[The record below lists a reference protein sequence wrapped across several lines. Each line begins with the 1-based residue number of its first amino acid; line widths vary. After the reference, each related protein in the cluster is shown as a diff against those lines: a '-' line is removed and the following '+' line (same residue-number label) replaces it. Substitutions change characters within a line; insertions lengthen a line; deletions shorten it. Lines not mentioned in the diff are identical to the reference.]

1 MARSGGSLLKHLPL
15 RVLSFFTVLLL
26 ASSPFAMRAGAAGG
40 SAVAEIAV
48 DPSLNVRIGTAAAS
62 DRLVRVAGLFRVAD
76 GTSLLAAL
84 NEVND
89 GSGVRYRA
97 EGIAFDIVTLEH
109 APLRV
114 EQATVSLV
122 PATDGRSV
130 RFEASGVTFGG
141 ASSIEGRGVVEWS
154 AGPLGG
160 DRLEA
165 EFLLRDA
172 PVEALR
178 ALAPERFDPSIVGS
192 LDLAVSASGI
202 VGETSSEDVPATP
215 LNGKVTA
222 NVDWSLLGRT
232 APLVVR
238 TDFSIDDRSVRLKG
252 GRMEWSGLGLDVSG
266 WFDPRPT
273 GKFSVVGKFQDVDAA
288 AVATDWA
295 VPEPWR
301 PQASVSGRVE
311 FAGSPGESLLRY
323 DATAPSIVVPA
334 LGGYT
339 VRLGEPKIH
348 GNLAAINTEVSASI
362 RSKSVRVGDLDLG
375 DLPLGLTWWRKKLL
389 VSAANSRLWGGSN
402 DTTLVYEPSQH
413 PAFGIVGRVS
423 SAVAG
428 DLAAGIAPTLGLD
441 VEGSGSFAFRIQQDR
456 DFKRTFQ
463 STLSLR
469 AGRFSTAALFAET
482 LAALTSAQ
490 PSLSSAA
497 AEALV
502 AATRQDKGT
511 RVDGLFL
518 EAVSRDSTW
527 PLATALDLGGVFL
540 RRGDFQFDGDGE
552 LSSSKACNVEGTVT
566 FPADVADALAVGAPW
581 LSTLR
586 GPGGTLVVPVTLSG
600 SVAAPK
606 VALAA
611 SYTELLSQARAGAA
625 VTAPEPRRVRH
636 LDVGALAPIPGDPSR
651 DEME

>member
-1 MARSGGSLLKHLPL
+1 
-15 RVLSFFTVLLL
+15 
-26 ASSPFAMRAGAAGG
+26 MRASAADN
-40 SAVAEIAV
+40 SAVAV
-48 DPSLNVRIGTAAAS
+48 DPALETRIGAAAEA

-76 GTSLLAAL
+76 GTSLIAAL
-84 NEVND
+84 KEVRD
-89 GSGVRYRA
+89 GNGISYRA

-114 EQATVSLV
+114 ENAKVALTPSG
-122 PATDGRSV
+122 DGRSL

-141 ASSIEGRGVVEWS
+141 ASTIEGRGEVEWS

-165 EFLLRDA
+165 EFKLRDA

-178 ALAPERFDPSIVGS
+178 ALAPERFDPSILGS
-192 LDLAVSASGI
+192 FDLSVSASG
-202 VGETSSEDVPATP
+202 VLGESSSEDVPATP
-215 LNGKVTA
+215 LTGKITA
-222 NVDWSLLGRT
+222 DMDWTVLGRT

-238 TDFSIDDRSVRLKG
+238 TDFSMDDRSVRLKG

-273 GKFSVVGKFQDVDAA
+273 GKFSIIGKFQDVDAA

-301 PQASVSGRVE
+301 PQATVSGKVE
-311 FAGSPGESLLRY
+311 FSGSPGQSLLRY
-323 DATAPSIVVPA
+323 DASAPSIVVPA

-362 RSKSVRVGDLDLG
+362 LSKSVRVGHLDLG
-375 DLPLGLTWWRKKLL
+375 DVPIGLSWWRKKLL
-389 VSAANSRLWGGSN
+389 VSAANSRLWGGAN

-413 PAFGIVGRVS
+413 PAFAIVGRVS

-428 DLAAGIAPTLGLD
+428 DLAAGLAPTFGFD
-441 VEGSGSFAFRIQQDR
+441 VEGSGSFAFRIQQER
-456 DFKRTFQ
+456 DFKRSFQ

-469 AGRFSTAALFAET
+469 TGRFASAALFADT
-482 LAALTSAQ
+482 LAALKTAQ

-497 AEALV
+497 ADTLV

-511 RVDGLFL
+511 LVDRLFL

-527 PLATALDLGGVFL
+527 PLATALDFGGVFL
-540 RRGDFQFDGDGE
+540 RRGDFQFDGDGG
-552 LSSSKACNVEGTVT
+552 LSSSKELNVEGTVT

-581 LSTLR
+581 LSALR
-586 GPGGTLVVPVTLSG
+586 GAGGTLVVPVMISG
-600 SVAAPK
+600 SIAAPK
-606 VALAA
+606 VMIAG
-611 SYTELLSQARAGAA
+611 SYAERLSQARSGAA
-625 VTAPEPRRVRH
+625 VTAPELRRVRH
-636 LDVGALAPIPGDPSR
+636 LDVGALAPIPGDPSH